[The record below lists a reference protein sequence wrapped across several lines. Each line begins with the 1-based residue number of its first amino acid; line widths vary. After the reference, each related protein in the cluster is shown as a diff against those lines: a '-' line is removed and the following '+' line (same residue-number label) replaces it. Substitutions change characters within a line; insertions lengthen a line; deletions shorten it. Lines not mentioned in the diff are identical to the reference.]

1 MAGLD
6 DIPRKEFFSTP
17 TDYFDK
23 LPSKIQA
30 RIRAH
35 SETSWRRPVL
45 KYSLQYALPLLLIA
59 AVLFFLR
66 PRNPDAE
73 AILATVES
81 ADLVEYLQESG
92 MTTDDIMEAV
102 DLSDDELEEIE
113 NEIYDGSTSGADSA
127 TIDL

>member
-6 DIPRKEFFSTP
+6 DIPRKKFFSTP

-30 RIRAH
+30 RIQMR
-35 SETSWRRPVL
+35 SQTSWDRPVV
-45 KYSLQYALPLLLIA
+45 KYSLRYALPVLLIA
-59 AVLFFLR
+59 AVLFFFR
-66 PRNPDAE
+66 PQEPDAE

-113 NEIYDGSTSGADSA
+113 NEIYDGSTSGPDSA
-127 TIDL
+127 TIDR